1 MPLIEGPAGEVV
13 DSEMGELH
21 PDEVAVLDG
30 LTPDEPEGDTSPEPE
45 PEPETA
51 PAPVVTEKQV
61 EKAFAQLDKAAGSYM
76 GKAVSLIEDLD
87 TGLDKCPCCQYPGL
101 VFPYQGDASEDVIRR
116 QLTEAYFGVVAD
128 EYEADPGYVI
138 CDACKGQGWRVTP
151 SRVPNNRK
159 IMCTVCNGQGHREV
173 AQLQAQAAVSNVT
186 PISPTGQPGQWQE
199 IPTPDSW
206 GRPPG
211 HPHYGIAPAAV
222 GLSVGA

>member
-1 MPLIEGPAGEVV
+1 MALIEAENGEVV
-13 DSEMGELH
+13 DSETGELH

-30 LTPDEPEGDTSPEPE
+30 ITPDEPEGDMSPETEPE
-45 PEPETA
+45 PEPE

-101 VFPYQGDASEDVIRR
+101 VFPYQGDASDDVIRR

-128 EYEADPGYVI
+128 EFEADPGYVI
-138 CDACKGQGWRVTP
+138 CDACKGQGYRVTP
-151 SRVPNNRK
+151 SRIPGNRK

-173 AQLQAQAAVSNVT
+173 AQLQAQNVVRNGSLVAV
-186 PISPTGQPGQWQE
+186 PIAEGAWQSL
-199 IPTPDSW
+199 PTPDSW

-211 HPHYGIAPAAV
+211 HPHYGIEPAAV
-222 GLSVGA
+222 GLTA